1 MAQLHC
7 RRASRRVYRRR
18 RRAAETGIGVQER
31 LWRPAVMAAFGLIL
45 GFGRKPRKICVRG
58 SLEEQKEHQNPH
70 TLKRSCEETL
80 RISVLQKSS
89 CAVSSRHEPR
99 KSLDQTTVDPLCQP
113 AADELARGRCG
124 TPD

>member
-31 LWRPAVMAAFGLIL
+31 LWRPAVMAAIGLIL

-70 TLKRSCEETL
+70 TLKRSCEETKGL
-80 RISVLQKSS
+80 VR
-89 CAVSSRHEPR
+89 P
-99 KSLDQTTVDPLCQP
+99 SLDSPDRIDGMRLRRAGPSFSLAVY
-113 AADELARGRCG
+113 AATNWRKRIHCCRL
-124 TPD
+124 